1 MSCSMR
7 RLILLLLL
15 GLRRSRAYRRPVVS
29 ILLLALLL
37 IPAGVRAQEVLN
49 RKAEES
55 ANDFA
60 KRVLPPKTE
69 LAHKVLLGSFGP
81 SRNNIL
87 LLFRPELESSNY
99 IGWVLMPRD
108 NSNSSYQK
116 LVLPPMEEIPQHF
129 DITVSSVL
137 YANADKDK
145 ELELII
151 LYEHYRTGSGNDIGN
166 AAYVYD
172 WNGQEFV
179 VLDEISSKLAGLK
192 TAPAVRRKLKAL
204 GYL

>member
-1 MSCSMR
+1 MSRSVR
-7 RLILLLLL
+7 RLILVLFV
-15 GLRRSRAYRRPVVS
+15 RRRRWRAYSGPVVS
-29 ILLLALLL
+29 VLLLALVL
-37 IPAGVRAQEVLN
+37 IPAAVRGQEVLN
-49 RKAEES
+49 RKAGES
-55 ANDFA
+55 TEDFA

-69 LAHKVLLGSFGP
+69 LAHKVLIGSFGP
-81 SRNNIL
+81 STNNIL

-116 LVLPPMEEIPQHF
+116 VVLPPMEEIPQHF

-137 YANADKDK
+137 YASADKDK

-151 LYEHYRTGSGNDIGN
+151 LYEYYRTGSGNETGN

-172 WNGQEFV
+172 WNGREFV
-179 VLDEISSKLAGLK
+179 VLDEIGMKLVGLK
-192 TAPAVRRKLKAL
+192 TAAAVRRKLKAL
-204 GYL
+204 VH